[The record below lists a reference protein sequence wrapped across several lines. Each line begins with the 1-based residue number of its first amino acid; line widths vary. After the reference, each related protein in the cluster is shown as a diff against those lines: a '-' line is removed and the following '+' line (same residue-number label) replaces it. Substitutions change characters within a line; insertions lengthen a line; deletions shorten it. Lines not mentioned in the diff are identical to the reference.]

1 MAEGLECQTKV
12 FAPNSSINSNPFMT
26 FEPGREMT
34 EFLTLGSSV
43 WKRSAGW
50 IERAGEAV
58 RRQGGGSHRSL
69 ARSGGGLVE
78 EGVGGKEQG

>member
-1 MAEGLECQTKV
+1 
-12 FAPNSSINSNPFMT
+12 MT

-43 WKRSAGW
+43 WKWSAGW

-58 RRQGGGSHRSL
+58 RKQEGGSHGSRG
-69 ARSGGGLVE
+69 RSGGGLVE
-78 EGVGGKEQG
+78 EVVGGKEQGVELMALLEVKSLSSWKLT